1 MEMVDPDA
9 HLVALKVMR
18 LMRPTLVGLGP
29 VVTCEPTDLVQR
41 LSHAQERQDT
51 NVGDGMAGETLAA
64 GQVLLLPQSFGSIY
78 LGETF
83 ASYICV
89 HNTTANPV
97 ECVTVKADLQSNN
110 SRINLSMQEHAK
122 SPVVLAPGGTIDDV
136 IRYEVKEIGTHILVC
151 EVNYS
156 TPAGYAQSLRKFFKF
171 QVLKPLDVKTKFY
184 NAEIDEIYL
193 EAQIQNVTTSPFC
206 LEKVELDGSEDY
218 TVTPLNT
225 LPNGESVFTVKHML
239 QPNNSCQ
246 FLYCIKPKADI
257 AKDID
262 SLRQFNNVGKLDIVW
277 RSNLGEKGR
286 LQTSQ
291 LQRLPF
297 ECNTLRLEIVDAK
310 NTVKIGSIFTFICRV
325 TNTSE
330 QPMKL
335 NVRLVAKFSPD
346 SQFTGCADFMLNR
359 LQSGESTEFPL
370 SVCPSKLG
378 LVKVAPLILTNTL
391 QNDQQFTIDNVV
403 DVFVYNNDY
412 NNDPTTH
419 QNKLIRYES
428 AASCLNQKQVQLQV
442 V

>member
-29 VVTCEPTDLVQR
+29 VVTCEPNDLAQR
-41 LSHAQERQDT
+41 FRHTQES
-51 NVGDGMAGETLAA
+51 DGISGACAETLAA
-64 GQVLLLPQSFGSIY
+64 GQVMLLPQSFGSIY

-83 ASYICV
+83 SSYICV
-89 HNTTANPV
+89 HNTTTLPV
-97 ECVTVKADLQSNN
+97 ENVTVKADLQSNT
-110 SRINLSMQEHAK
+110 SRINLSMHEHVK
-122 SPVVLAPGGTIDDV
+122 SPVVLAPTGTIDDV

-151 EVNYS
+151 EVNYT
-156 TPAGYAQSLRKFFKF
+156 TPTGFSQSLRKFFKF

-218 TVTPLNT
+218 SVTPLNT

-246 FLYCIKPKADI
+246 FLYCIKPKGGI
-257 AKDID
+257 ANDLD
-262 SLRQFNNVGKLDIVW
+262 TLRQFNNVGKLDIVW

-297 ECNTLRLEIVDAK
+297 ECKTLRMEVLDAK
-310 NTVKIGSIFTFICRV
+310 NTVKIGTVFTIKCRI

-330 QPMKL
+330 QAMKL
-335 NVRLVAKFSPD
+335 NVRLAAQFSPD
-346 SQFTGCADFMLNR
+346 NQYTGCADFMLDI
-359 LQSGESTEFPL
+359 LKSGESAEFPL
-370 SVCPSKLG
+370 SVCPTKLG
-378 LVKVAPLILTNTL
+378 LIKLLPLVLTNTL
-391 QNDQQFTIDNVV
+391 KNEKYTLENVV
-403 DVFVYNNDY
+403 DVFVVNFDY
-412 NNDPTTH
+412 NNEHTNH
-419 QNKLIRYES
+419 QNNLVRYES
-428 AASCLNQKQVQLQV
+428 ASNCLKQKQVQLQV

>member
-41 LSHAQERQDT
+41 LSHAQERLEA

-97 ECVTVKADLQSNN
+97 ECVTVKADLQSNS

-206 LEKVELDGSEDY
+206 LEKVELDSSEDY
-218 TVTPLNT
+218 SVTPLNT

-257 AKDID
+257 AKNID

-297 ECNTLRLEIVDAK
+297 ECKTLRLEILDAK
-310 NTVKIGSIFTFICRV
+310 NTVKIGTIFTFICRV

-346 SQFTGCADFMLNR
+346 SQFTGCADFMLNQI
-359 LQSGESTEFPL
+359 QSGESTEFPL

-378 LVKVAPLILTNTL
+378 LVKVSPLILTNVL
-391 QNDQQFTIDNVV
+391 QTDQQFTIDNVV
-403 DVFVYNNDY
+403 DVFVVNSDY

-428 AASCLNQKQVQLQV
+428 ATSCLNQKQVQLQV

>member
-29 VVTCEPTDLVQR
+29 MVTCEPTDLVQR
-41 LSHAQERQDT
+41 FNYTQES
-51 NVGDGMAGETLAA
+51 DGITGAGAETLAA

-83 ASYICV
+83 SSYICV
-89 HNTTANPV
+89 HNTTTHPV
-97 ECVTVKADLQSNN
+97 ECVTVKADLQSNT
-110 SRINLSMQEHAK
+110 SRINLSLHEHVK

-151 EVNYS
+151 EVNYT
-156 TPAGYAQSLRKFFKF
+156 TPAGFAQSLRKFFKF

-206 LEKVELDGSEDY
+206 LEKVELDSSEDY
-218 TVTPLNT
+218 SVTPLNT

-262 SLRQFNNVGKLDIVW
+262 TLRQFNNVGKLDIVW

-297 ECNTLRLEIVDAK
+297 ECKTLRLEVIDAK
-310 NTVKIGSIFTFICRV
+310 NTIKIGTVFTFKCRV

-330 QPMKL
+330 QAMKL
-335 NVRLVAKFSPD
+335 NVRMVCKYAPD
-346 SQFTGCADFMLNR
+346 SQYSGCADFMLN
-359 LQSGESTEFPL
+359 LLKSGESAEFPL
-370 SVCPSKLG
+370 SISPSKLG
-378 LVKVAPLILTNTL
+378 LIKVSPLILTNTL
-391 QNDQQFTIDNVV
+391 QNEQYTIENVV
-403 DVFVYNNDY
+403 DVFVVTSDY
-412 NNDPTTH
+412 NNDPTTL

-428 AASCLNQKQVQLQV
+428 AANCLTQKQVQLQV

>member
-1 MEMVDPDA
+1 
-9 HLVALKVMR
+9 
-18 LMRPTLVGLGP
+18 
-29 VVTCEPTDLVQR
+29 
-41 LSHAQERQDT
+41 
-51 NVGDGMAGETLAA
+51 
-64 GQVLLLPQSFGSIY
+64 
-78 LGETF
+78 
-83 ASYICV
+83 
-89 HNTTANPV
+89 
-97 ECVTVKADLQSNN
+97 
-110 SRINLSMQEHAK
+110 
-122 SPVVLAPGGTIDDV
+122 
-136 IRYEVKEIGTHILVC
+136 LVC

-218 TVTPLNT
+218 SVTPLNT

-246 FLYCIKPKADI
+246 FLYCIKPKGVI

-262 SLRQFNNVGKLDIVW
+262 TLRQFNNVGKLDIVW

-297 ECNTLRLEIVDAK
+297 ECKTLRLEVLDAK
-310 NTVKIGSIFTFICRV
+310 NTIKIGTIFTFNCRV

-330 QPMKL
+330 QAMKL
-335 NVRLVAKFSPD
+335 NVRLAAKFSAD
-346 SQFTGCADFMLNR
+346 SQYTGCADFMLGL
-359 LQSGESTEFPL
+359 LQSGESSEFPI

-378 LVKVAPLILTNTL
+378 LVKISPLILTNTL
-391 QNDQQFTIDNVV
+391 QNEQFTIENVV
-403 DVFVYNNDY
+403 DVFVVNSDY
-412 NNDPTTH
+412 NNDNTTH

-428 AASCLNQKQVQLQV
+428 AANCLTQKQVQLQV